1 MYFKGGHD
9 YLALAVKQTQHD
21 SFDIAC
27 TVITL
32 DHLELEQIGTIRR
45 SALVCGKGNKSSI
58 SWRGYNQ
65 FAMEIN
71 EKYLLRNF
79 RKWRAKSFQKFAK
92 WGHVWHMILWEDD
105 SDLLVLDWIL
115 SAT

>member
-9 YLALAVKQTQHD
+9 YLALAVRQTQYE

-45 SALVCGKGNKSSI
+45 SALVCGERKQIKHKLEGDI
-58 SWRGYNQ
+58 
-65 FAMEIN
+65 IN
-71 EKYLLRNF
+71 SPWK
-79 RKWRAKSFQKFAK
+79 
-92 WGHVWHMILWEDD
+92 
-105 SDLLVLDWIL
+105 
-115 SAT
+115 